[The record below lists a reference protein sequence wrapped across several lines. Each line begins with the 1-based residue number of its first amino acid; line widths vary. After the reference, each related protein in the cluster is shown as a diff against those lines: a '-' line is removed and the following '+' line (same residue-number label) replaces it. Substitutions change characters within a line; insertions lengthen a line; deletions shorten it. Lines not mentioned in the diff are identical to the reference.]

1 MIGLDTNVL
10 VRYLVQDDPVQ
21 AQTAAAFIEEALAS
35 ETPLYVNTIV
45 LCETLWVLRS
55 AYGHSEAMLRTVV
68 DKLLHAHDTIL
79 EDETVLH
86 QVLQTSE
93 RTGVPVVDVLIGKR
107 NQAAGCEATVTFDAK
122 TAASDAFQLL

>member
-21 AQTAAAFIEEALAS
+21 AQTATAFIEEALAS

-55 AYGHSEAMLRTVV
+55 AYGRPEATLRAVV
-68 DKLLHAHDTIL
+68 NKLLYARGVIL
-79 EDETVLH
+79 EDEAVLH
-86 QVLQTSE
+86 QVLRTSE
-93 RTGVPVVDVLIGKR
+93 HTGTSVVDALIGKR
-107 NQAAGCEATVTFDAK
+107 NQAAGCEGTVTFDAK
-122 TAASDAFQLL
+122 AAASDAFRLL